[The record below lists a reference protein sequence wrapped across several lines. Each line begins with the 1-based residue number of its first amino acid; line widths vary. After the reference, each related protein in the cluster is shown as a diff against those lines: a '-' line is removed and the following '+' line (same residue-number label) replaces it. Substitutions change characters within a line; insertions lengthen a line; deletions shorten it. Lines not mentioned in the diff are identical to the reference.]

1 MGRNVG
7 GTWIQR
13 DPQTNEAAHKFGN
26 AVRRARKQ
34 LGLTQTELARIVHA
48 TQPSIRQIE
57 IDGMT
62 PASSFFFPLCEELG
76 LDPESFGFLGRGRE
90 IIQEWI
96 EDHEN

>member
-1 MGRNVG
+1 MSEVNKLSLEIGKR
-7 GTWIQR
+7 TYDR
-13 DPQTNEAAHKFGN
+13 
-26 AVRRARKQ
+26 RKQ

-48 TQPSIRQIE
+48 TQTSIRQME
-57 IDGMT
+57 LDGMT

-96 EDHEN
+96 ENHEN